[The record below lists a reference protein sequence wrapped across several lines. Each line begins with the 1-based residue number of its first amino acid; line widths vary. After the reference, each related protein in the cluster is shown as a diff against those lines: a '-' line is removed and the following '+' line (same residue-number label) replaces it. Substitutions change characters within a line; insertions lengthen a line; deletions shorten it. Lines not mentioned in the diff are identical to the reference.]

1 MTLLDTERLVLR
13 ELCVDDAGFM
23 LELLNEPGWRR
34 FIGDRGVRTLEA
46 ARQDIVDGPMAMY
59 RRHGFGL
66 HAVRRKSGGEP
77 IGICGLLKRE
87 ALDDVDI
94 GFAFLERHGGRGYAH
109 ESAAAMIR
117 HGREVLGLQRIVAIT
132 TSDNEASVRLLQRLG
147 LRFERMVTLPG
158 KDQPLQLFGTP
169 RPPP

>member
-1 MTLLDTERLVLR
+1 MTLLATERLVLR

-66 HAVRRKSGGEP
+66 HAVLRKSGGEP